1 MSNGLLQSIQTINS
15 KEFKVFLLPTAVGT
29 LSYTYQNL
37 VSEEGETI
45 DSPPFYKW
53 YYKGVSILNIRGKS
67 CSDGVDVCFI

>member
-1 MSNGLLQSIQTINS
+1 MSNGLLQSIQALSS

-53 YYKGVSILNIRGKS
+53 YYKGVSVLKIRAQS
-67 CSDGVDVCFI
+67 R